1 MRSFVIV
8 SPGLSA
14 GRQGQHVTAARL
26 RMDDDQLDAFVEAG
40 HAIEIFDDDHPRP
53 TGRKA
58 VAPDDVKLAD
68 LDKTRSGV
76 QRNPKQRARKRG
88 AAKR

>member
-14 GRQGQHVTAARL
+14 GRPGQHVTADRL

-40 HAIEIFDDDHPRP
+40 HAIEIYGDGDSRP
-53 TGRKA
+53 AGRKSA
-58 VAPDDVKLAD
+58 APDDVNLAD
-68 LDKTRSGV
+68 MIPKGRGV
-76 QRNPKQRARKRG
+76 QSNPKQRTRKRS
-88 AAKR
+88 R